1 MWRHGKHAQPT
12 QQAQGADCI
21 WSLSF
26 GNWRAWNSLASLLKS
41 SFLLTLRMIL
51 PGLGS
56 QAVLSYIQN
65 KNLAWSELIAINFCH
80 RFKIAK
86 KSAFNYSV

>member
-1 MWRHGKHAQPT
+1 
-12 QQAQGADCI
+12 
-21 WSLSF
+21 
-26 GNWRAWNSLASLLKS
+26 
-41 SFLLTLRMIL
+41 MIL